1 MKSKTSFCN
10 GTLLR
15 KNITRFAPLW
25 GVYQLCLLIGLG
37 LMYMDAKRP
46 IVNFWFASHMAQC
59 IQVMSLVNLFF
70 APLVAMFLFGDL
82 FNSRMCNAIHAMP
95 VRRETLFCTN
105 VVSGLLFSLAPT
117 AVMGLLSVPLLAA
130 TVVENAWQI
139 AILWFVGV
147 NLEFICYFGIAV
159 FCIFCTGNKLG
170 FAALY
175 ALLNGGAYLIYA
187 VVDMLY
193 TPMLYGVVTPD
204 ALVIALTPI
213 ANMID
218 DTFVEVSNYH
228 EMVTLFDG
236 RMSEAVATFWV
247 VENYYSLILFA
258 LVGLGFM
265 ALGLVMYRRR
275 NLENAGDVV
284 AVRWLAPVFQVAA
297 AVSGGAMAVICM
309 EMFFYSVMRN
319 NDIILYGITLCGIAV
334 GWFAG
339 KMLLERSTRVFR
351 PKNWIGLGV
360 LTAVFAVTLTMT
372 YFDVFGI
379 ETRLPRVEKVK
390 SVTLSSNGSYEL
402 TEKQDIDRI
411 IRLQEMALED
421 RLENAGAYPAVYV
434 DSFGSH
440 SNIPYPE
447 GGFSYGEEEGQYPA
461 ESPLYYADWIYLT
474 YQMENGREIKRQY
487 TVWASFEE
495 GQIIKEYA
503 SRWENVM
510 DYGRRGYEDAPDFSR
525 IHDMTVDGKRVPQ
538 ELLNEETVLSFLDA
552 VKADCDER
560 KMTQDSYY
568 HEGRFKI
575 PSQDEWS
582 EEEFHYSRSVYVD
595 ITTRVEGSK
604 ELTGVYVQV
613 YPDCTSTV
621 AWLQQHNLL
630 PYEIIPDNFAG

>member
-1 MKSKTSFCN
+1 MKSRTSFCN

-25 GVYQLCLLIGLG
+25 GIYLLCLLIGLG
-37 LMYMDAKRP
+37 LMYMDAHRP

-59 IQVMSLVNLFF
+59 IKVMSVVNLFF
-70 APLVAMFLFGDL
+70 APTVAMFLFGDL
-82 FNSRMCNAIHAMP
+82 FNSRMCNALHAMP

-105 VVSGLLFSLAPT
+105 VVSGLLFSLIPT
-117 AVMGLLSVPLLAA
+117 AVMSLLSIPLLAA
-130 TVVENAWQI
+130 TVVHNAWQI

-147 NLEFICYFGIAV
+147 NLEFVCYFGIAV

-175 ALLNGGAYLIYA
+175 ALLNGGAFLIY
-187 VVDMLY
+187 VIVDMLY

-204 ALVIALTPI
+204 AWAIALTPI
-213 ANMID
+213 ANMVD

-228 EMVTLFDG
+228 DMVTLFDG
-236 RMSEAVATFWV
+236 RMNEAVANFWV
-247 VENYYSLILFA
+247 DENYYSLILFA

-265 ALGLVMYRRR
+265 VLGLVMYRRR
-275 NLENAGDVV
+275 DLESAGDVV

-297 AVSGGAMAVICM
+297 AVAGGAMAVLCM
-309 EMFFYSVMRN
+309 EMFFYTLMRN
-319 NDIILYGITLCGIAV
+319 NEIISYAMVVCGMAV

-339 KMLLERSTRVFR
+339 RMLLERSTRVFR
-351 PKNWIGLGV
+351 IKNWIGLGI
-360 LTAVFAVTLTMT
+360 LTAVFAVSLTMT
-372 YFDVFGI
+372 HFDVFGI
-379 ETRLPRVEKVK
+379 ETRLPRVEKVT
-390 SVTLSSNGSYEL
+390 SVTLSSNGSIEL

-421 RLENAGAYPAVYV
+421 RLEQGGGYPQSYV
-434 DSFGSH
+434 DSFDT
-440 SNIPYPE
+440 NRIPYPE
-447 GGFSYGEEEGQYPA
+447 GGFTYGDEPGQYSP
-461 ESPLYYADWIYLT
+461 EEPLYYADWITLE
-474 YQMENGREIKRQY
+474 YQMENGRRIQRQY

-495 GQIIKEYA
+495 GEIIREYA

-510 DYGRRGYEDAPDFSR
+510 AHNRMGYSEEPDFSR
-525 IHDMTVDGKRVPQ
+525 IHDMTVEGRRLPQ

-575 PSQDEWS
+575 PTEDALA
-582 EEEFHYSRSVYVD
+582 EEDFYYSRNIYVD
-595 ITTRVEGSK
+595 ITTFVENSK
-604 ELTGVYVQV
+604 ELTGLYIQV
-613 YPDCTSTV
+613 YPDCTNTI
-621 AWLQQHNLL
+621 AWLQQHDLL
-630 PYEIIPDNFAG
+630 PYEMVEGNFAG